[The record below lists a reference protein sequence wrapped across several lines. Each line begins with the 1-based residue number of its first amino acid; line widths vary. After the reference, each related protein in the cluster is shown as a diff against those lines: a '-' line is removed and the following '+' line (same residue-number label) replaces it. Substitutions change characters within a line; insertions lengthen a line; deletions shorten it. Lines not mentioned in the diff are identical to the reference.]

1 MLRLFKPR
9 ENNMSIL
16 HRSVIRIDSIHIQ
29 LNRNTIF
36 NGEPAEKYVY
46 RDELNEMIYDV
57 IKESRRLQEEL
68 YERTPERWNLENPS
82 LVAESNEWH
91 SGNGSQT
98 VITLPGP
105 RGEGEIIRHVL
116 VILVNWRGMEVIEYH
131 QQSNWDITTEL
142 TEQDLG
148 MA

>member
-1 MLRLFKPR
+1 
-9 ENNMSIL
+9 MSIL

-29 LNRNTIF
+29 LDRNTIF

-82 LVAESNEWH
+82 LVAESNERH

-116 VILVNWRGMEVIEYH
+116 VILVKLERNG
-131 QQSNWDITTEL
+131 SN
-142 TEQDLG
+142 
-148 MA
+148 